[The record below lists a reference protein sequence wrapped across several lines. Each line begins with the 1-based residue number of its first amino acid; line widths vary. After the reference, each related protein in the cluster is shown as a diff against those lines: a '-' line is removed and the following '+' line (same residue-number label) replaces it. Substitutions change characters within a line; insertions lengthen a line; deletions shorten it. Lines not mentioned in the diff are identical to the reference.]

1 MYKHIL
7 WHAVT
12 SGVSYYVAT
21 LVNPATGTD
30 FLKGWLISFSVL
42 QFIVASIY
50 VFYWVNSVVDPK

>member
-1 MYKHIL
+1 MYKYVL

-12 SGVSYYVAT
+12 SGASYYVAT
-21 LVNPATGTD
+21 LISSADYDT
-30 FLKGWLISFSVL
+30 FLWGWLIAFSML